1 MNVLDLAF
9 VLQEHAEGA
18 APPTPFTL
26 NPGLIIWTWL
36 VFGALFLM
44 LRQFVWPSIVNLAE
58 EREKTI
64 QRQLEEAE
72 KMNDDARTTLEE
84 HKRLLA
90 GAREEAA
97 QLVAEAKTVAEKE
110 RENLVAKAR
119 QEQEQILD
127 RAKREIEVERE
138 RALADLRREAVDL
151 SLAAASRLVG
161 STLDSDANRK
171 IVVDYL
177 DSIGEQS

>member
-1 MNVLDLAF
+1 MNILSLAF
-9 VLQEHAEGA
+9 LLQEHAEGA
-18 APPTPFTL
+18 APPSPFSL

-36 VFGALFLM
+36 VFGALFLV
-44 LRQFVWPSIVNLAE
+44 LRKFVWPSIVNLAE
-58 EREKTI
+58 ERERTI

-72 KMNDDARTTLEE
+72 KMNAESRETLDE

-110 RENLVAKAR
+110 REILVAKAR

-127 RAKREIEVERE
+127 RAKREIEAERE
-138 RALADLRREAVDL
+138 RALADLRQEAVDL

-161 STLDSDANRK
+161 SNLDDDANRK
-171 IVVDYL
+171 LVVDYL
-177 DSIGEQS
+177 ASIEEQS